1 MRRTRLW
8 RLLLGCLGGKG
19 GLVSLDLM
27 DGLIK
32 SRVFFYMSFCGRLRG
47 EVVQGFYNCE
57 ANSFGTAFVELVVC
71 PLIRNWKSVLYR

>member
-27 DGLIK
+27 DGLMK
-32 SRVFFYMSFCGRLRG
+32 SRVFFLYVLLWKVKRG
-47 EVVQGFYNCE
+47 KSYK
-57 ANSFGTAFVELVVC
+57 AFTIARPIPLVP
-71 PLIRNWKSVLYR
+71 PLSS